1 MAPGHLGSL
10 LTEALQTLKLT
21 FAFHVIL
28 VSFWAATELK
38 AAQTQGGSGSRS
50 TSASKPA
57 ITRCTVL
64 GGWWTAWNLSFLP
77 PNVGHKL
84 LMLHR
89 CSLFGTWAEV
99 LPEDSHLSTRQPQL
113 NSLTSLGRQRSCIR
127 GPLLSGYLPPLH
139 VLDLSASHLPP
150 CSFGNSGRPTEA
162 SRLGDSW
169 RALAWS
175 QGAASHPATPVRS
188 GKGLLPSLC
197 VPGDTAGSKSAQT
210 GWW

>member
-1 MAPGHLGSL
+1 MSYWLAFELPQSWRQHSHREGQDLDLPVPPSRPSHGALSLGASGLPETSL
-10 LTEALQTLKLT
+10 
-21 FAFHVIL
+21 
-28 VSFWAATELK
+28 
-38 AAQTQGGSGSRS
+38 
-50 TSASKPA
+50 
-57 ITRCTVL
+57 
-64 GGWWTAWNLSFLP
+64 LP
-77 PNVGHKL
+77 PNVGHTL

-113 NSLTSLGRQRSCIR
+113 NSLTSLGRQHSCIR

-139 VLDLSASHLPP
+139 VLDLSAFHLPP

-197 VPGDTAGSKSAQT
+197 APGDTAGSKSAQT